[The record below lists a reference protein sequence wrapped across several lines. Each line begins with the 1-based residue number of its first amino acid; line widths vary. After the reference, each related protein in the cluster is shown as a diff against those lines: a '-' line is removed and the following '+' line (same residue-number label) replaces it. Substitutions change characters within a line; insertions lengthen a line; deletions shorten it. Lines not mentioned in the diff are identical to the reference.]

1 MMADEDR
8 KDNSEALDDLVR
20 SLYPVTRHFFDSLHE
35 SLLKHLCNSSLKLN
49 LDSLD
54 SKEIAAMIER
64 ALEQS
69 SRHPER
75 REQVLRLM
83 IPFAPNSTNLAGST
97 LSILHLELNE
107 KEARDATTFALSRVR
122 GMRGLNE
129 FERAKAAEWLADV
142 DWTCNCG

>member
-1 MMADEDR
+1 MADEDR
-8 KDNSEALDDLVR
+8 KDNSEALDDLVG
-20 SLYPVTRHFFDSLHE
+20 SLYPVTRDFFDSLHE
-35 SLLKHLCNSSLKLN
+35 SLLKDLCNSSLKLN
-49 LDSLD
+49 LD

-83 IPFAPNSTNLAGST
+83 IPFASNSIKLAGST
-97 LSILHLELNE
+97 LSILHRGLNE
-107 KEARDATTFALSRVR
+107 NEARDATTFALSRVR

-129 FERAKAAEWLADV
+129 FERAKAAEWLADA
-142 DWTCNCG
+142 DWSCNCG